1 MPTLLIFSQSE
12 PFRSYVRTLLPEGVQ
27 AVDAQDDAAC
37 LEALRQHPDAVVVL
51 DVHSGKAACGCD
63 SLAFLMKMCEAG
75 FDQTRA
81 ILLTWFDR
89 RFIFQHTR
97 QNSLS
102 NPRLL
107 PRYNETLYF
116 FRRLPVSR
124 PEFQTLLQSLT

>member
-1 MPTLLIFSQSE
+1 MPPVLIFSQSE
-12 PFRSYVRTLLPEGVQ
+12 PFRSYVRTLLPEGAQ
-27 AVDAQDDAAC
+27 AVEVLDDTDC
-37 LEALRQHPDAVVVL
+37 LNEIKKNPDAIVVL
-51 DVHSGKAACGCD
+51 DVHSEKPAWCCE
-63 SLAFLMKMCEAG
+63 SLSFLMKMCEAG

-81 ILLTWFDR
+81 VLLTWFDR

-107 PRYNETLYF
+107 PRHNETLHF

-124 PEFQTLLQSLT
+124 PEFQSLLQSLT